1 MKLKI
6 LILKNW
12 CTKNIT
18 PLAWQR
24 IVLKILPQLRENGFD
39 LSELENPDEEM
50 HFGEAEFGLFT
61 QTLENMYG
69 MTFPKKILE
78 EIQ

>member
-24 IVLKILPQLRENGFD
+24 IVLKILPQLREKGFD
-39 LSELENPDEEM
+39 LSELENPSEERY
-50 HFGEAEFGLFT
+50 FGEAEFGLFT
-61 QTLENMYG
+61 QTLESMYG
-69 MTFPKKILE
+69 MTFPKEVLE
-78 EIQ
+78 KSQ

>member
-1 MKLKI
+1 MQPKI
-6 LILKNW
+6 ILLKNW

-24 IVLKILPQLRENGFD
+24 IILKILPQLREKGFD
-39 LSELENPDEEM
+39 LSELESPSEDRC
-50 HFGEAEFGLFT
+50 FGEAEFDLFI

-69 MTFPKKILE
+69 MVFPKEVLKKTS
-78 EIQ
+78 

>member
-6 LILKNW
+6 LILKDW

-39 LSELENPDEEM
+39 LYELENPSEEL
-50 HFGEAEFGLFT
+50 HFGEAEFDLFT
-61 QTLENMYG
+61 QTL
-69 MTFPKKILE
+69 KKLNNG
-78 EIQ
+78 Q